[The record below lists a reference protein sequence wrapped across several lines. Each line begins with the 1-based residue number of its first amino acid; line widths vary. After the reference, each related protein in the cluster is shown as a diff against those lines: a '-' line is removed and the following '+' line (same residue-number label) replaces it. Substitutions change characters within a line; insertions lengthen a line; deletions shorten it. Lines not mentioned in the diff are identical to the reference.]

1 MFPKFPLSM
10 FPSSDER
17 LNRIVAEH
25 GGWIHLLDPNTE
37 LAEDDS
43 FLGDLSK
50 AGYECDEILALKALF
65 SSSERENLLLRAAV
79 LHRKTR
85 LGIATIID
93 ERLLSELEPSMQRM
107 KISTAELADAS
118 EKIAPHAMKWFA

>member
-1 MFPKFPLSM
+1 MFPNFPLSM

-25 GGWIHLLDPNTE
+25 GGWIHLLDPNTKLDE
-37 LAEDDS
+37 EDS
-43 FLGDLSK
+43 LLGDLSK
-50 AGYECDEILALKALF
+50 AGYGSNEILALKALF
-65 SSSERENLLLRAAV
+65 SSCERETLLLRAAV

-85 LGIATIID
+85 LGLATVID
-93 ERLLSELEPSMQRM
+93 ERLLSELEPSLKRM

-118 EKIAPHAMKWFA
+118 EKIAPHAMKWFG